1 GEIDVPTLEG
11 KAHLSVPTG
20 TQSGQVLKLRDKGI
34 VNVNGRGHGDLF
46 ARLIVEVPSRLNAE
60 QRRKLEEFASLCGE
74 ENAPMR
80 KSFFERAKEF
90 FK

>member
-1 GEIDVPTLEG
+1 
-11 KAHLSVPTG
+11 
-20 TQSGQVLKLRDKGI
+20 LRGKGI
-34 VNVNGRGHGDLF
+34 TNVNGRDRGDLM

-60 QRRKLEEFASLCGE
+60 QRQKLEEFASLCGE

-80 KSFFERAKEF
+80 RSFFERAKEF